1 MREYIR
7 TESSFSSKNTMIE
20 RCYVERVT
28 LLAQMSENFLR
39 AGGVAGAFAVD
50 SVENVGH
57 RSSSIKQDG
66 SAERRAVSQRNS
78 RLKI

>member
-1 MREYIR
+1 MDRSVFAR
-7 TESSFSSKNTMIE
+7 GE

-50 SVENVGH
+50 SVKNVGD
-57 RSSSIKQDG
+57 RSSSIKQEGQRKDG
-66 SAERRAVSQRNS
+66 PFQQRNS